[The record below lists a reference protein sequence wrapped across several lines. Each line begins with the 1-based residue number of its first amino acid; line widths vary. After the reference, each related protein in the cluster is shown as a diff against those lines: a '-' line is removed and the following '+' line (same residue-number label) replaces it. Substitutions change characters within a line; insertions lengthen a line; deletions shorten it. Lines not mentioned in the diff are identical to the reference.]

1 MIEGGL
7 TDRIDDI
14 CASGDHDRL
23 LKVTREAYRGLEGV
37 EFETRRIGMEK
48 KKREGQGKLLPK
60 ITNLF
65 SQELQL
71 GIVSKCWHDTLGQI
85 GFPNYG
91 SPDPTSVETKV
102 HTSPST
108 LPFVG
113 PLSRYLHPIKL
124 GSPDP

>member
-1 MIEGGL
+1 MIEGCL
-7 TDRIDDI
+7 TNRIDDI
-14 CASGDHDRL
+14 CASGDHNRL

-71 GIVSKCWHDTLGQI
+71 GIVSKYWHNTLGQI

-91 SPDPTSVETKV
+91 SPDPILVEPKL

-113 PLSRYLHPIKL
+113 PLSRYLHPIK
-124 GSPDP
+124 